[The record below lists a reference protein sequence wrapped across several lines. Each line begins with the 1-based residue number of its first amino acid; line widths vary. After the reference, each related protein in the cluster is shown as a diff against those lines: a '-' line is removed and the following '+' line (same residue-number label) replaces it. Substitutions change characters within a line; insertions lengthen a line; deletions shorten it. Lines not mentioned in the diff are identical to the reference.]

1 MNTTRILSIVVLIV
15 ALGLGYYLFSSIKT
29 DIDTAEQ
36 IARTEARVIEKLKMI
51 REAQI
56 AFQKVNGRYTGKWEE
71 LLSFIDTGSFYITE
85 RRETIISLDYGADSV
100 YIQIDTIGTVAV
112 RDSLFSPRKYPNFD
126 LANLPVIPGSENG
139 KKFDM
144 WADKIEKAG
153 VMVDVVEVRD
163 VDPVNPARKES
174 NEITNRKPLRFGS
187 RTNITTSGNWE

>member
-1 MNTTRILSIVVLIV
+1 MNTTKILSIVVLVV
-15 ALGLGYYLFSSIKT
+15 ALGLGYYLFHSIKT
-29 DIDTAEQ
+29 DIDTTER

-56 AFQKVNGRYTGKWEE
+56 AFQKVNGRYTGNWNE
-71 LLSFIDTGSFYITE
+71 LLAFVDTGSFYITV
-85 RRETIISLDYGADSV
+85 RRETIIPLDYGADSV
-100 YIQIDTIGTVAV
+100 YVEIDTIGTVAV
-112 RDSLFSPRKYPNFD
+112 QDSIFTPRKYPNFD
-126 LANLPVIPGSENG
+126 LATLPLIPGTDGARFE
-139 KKFDM
+139 M

-163 VDPVNPARKES
+163 TKPVDPARKES